1 MAIMKLKRPSL
12 VSQGSVSRMIQ
23 TADEAWKRR
32 DFQQCFEWLERASR
46 LDPANPSIL
55 FILGQ
60 RYGLRY
66 DYAAAERYFDKAVR
80 LATRKSEALATAGQL
95 STDFASHQLA
105 EHYFQ
110 QALEQ
115 KDASP
120 ETFARLAELYERLH
134 RLEDASKLVEQALQ
148 LDANCALA
156 RLTQARLSRQA
167 GHLEEAEKILR
178 PVLGSAQREM
188 RIRGYYELGAIL
200 DRQGRYDEAMAAFL
214 EAKAMLRPDTQPLL
228 AQVQANRIAGKKTLA
243 DFTAETMHRWFDF
256 GPQLQPLRRLA
267 FLGGHP
273 RSGTTLLEQV
283 LDSHPDI
290 VSAEETQVF
299 VDDVLNPLRANLP
312 GGSPLA
318 ILEAAQTD
326 ALQQSRARYFHAME
340 LCLNKPIGDRLL
352 IDKNPSVTLFLPAF
366 IRIFPEIKILI
377 ALRDPR
383 DVVLSCFMQCYVP
396 VTPSSVT
403 YLSLEETTEGYAH
416 MAEEWK
422 ILSSVIKN
430 PWLEVR
436 YEDVVADLESVSRRV
451 LDFLGVSWDASV
463 LRFDEHARS
472 KRVRSPTYADVT
484 QPVYKRALGR
494 WRNYQ
499 KYLEPCLHRLE
510 PFVKALGYE

>member
-1 MAIMKLKRPSL
+1 MAIMKLKRQLL
-12 VSQGSVSRMIQ
+12 VSQGSVFRMIQ

-32 DFQQCFEWLERASR
+32 DFQQCFESLERASR
-46 LDPANPSIL
+46 LDPANPRIL
-55 FILGQ
+55 LILGQ

-66 DYAAAERYFDKAVR
+66 DYAAAQRCFDKAVR
-80 LATRKSEALATAGQL
+80 LATGKSETLATAGQL

-134 RLEDASKLVEQALQ
+134 RPDDASKMVEQALH

-156 RLTQARLSRQA
+156 RLTKARLSHHA

-178 PVLGSAQREM
+178 PILGSERSEM
-188 RIRGYYELGAIL
+188 RIRGYYELGVIL

-214 EAKAMLRPDTQPLL
+214 EAKAMVRPDVQPLL
-228 AQVQANRIAGKKTLA
+228 AQVQANRVAGKKTLA

-299 VDDVLNPLRANLP
+299 VDDVLNPLRASVS
-312 GGSPLA
+312 GGSPLTT
-318 ILEAAQTD
+318 LEGAQTD
-326 ALQQSRARYFHAME
+326 ALQQSRAKYFHAME
-340 LCLNKPIGDRLL
+340 LCLNKPIGGRLL
-352 IDKNPSVTLFLPAF
+352 IDKNPSVTLFLAAF

-416 MAEEWK
+416 TAEEWK
-422 ILSSVIKN
+422 ILSSAIKN
-430 PWLEVR
+430 PRLEVR
-436 YEDVVADLESVSRRV
+436 YEDVVADLESASRRV

-494 WRNYQ
+494 WRNYR
-499 KYLEPCLHRLE
+499 KYLEPHLRRLE
-510 PFVKALGYE
+510 PFVSAFGYE